1 MTFPKRLAACLL
13 LLPACFS
20 GRGTPVSDYANDL
33 APLPILRAASPLATA
48 WASSG
53 MGSSMYTGGSSFT
66 SVRSYN
72 GTFECPPD
80 KLDELADGIKAA
92 FEEDVFSKGFQLA
105 EDSEVKLGSSTGS
118 AYLTTVVI
126 HFEDQVERGTARI
139 ELQSGAKVG
148 EYEYELTVEEES
160 R

>member
-1 MTFPKRLAACLL
+1 MVTPKRLAACLL

-20 GRGTPVSDYANDL
+20 RGGMPVSGYADDL
-33 APLPILRAASPLATA
+33 TPQPILEAASPLATT
-48 WASSG
+48 WTSSG
-53 MGSSMYTGGSSFT
+53 MGSSSYISGSSFT

-80 KLDELADGIKAA
+80 KLDELANSIKDA

-105 EDSEVKLGSSTGS
+105 EDSEVELGSSTGS
-118 AYLTTVVI
+118 AYLATVAI
-126 HFEDQVERGTARI
+126 HFEDQVEKGTARI
-139 ELQSGAKVG
+139 ELVSGAKAG